1 MHPGWR
7 RILHLCCTASG
18 CKKLDLDTGA
28 SKSNTLDT
36 TINLLRGKM
45 TEETV
50 NPIKWTI
57 HETHPDKVQIA
68 REKLSEVVDP
78 EIGMN
83 IIQLGL
89 VRDVAI
95 ENDMARLKMI
105 LTTPFCPY
113 GPAMI
118 EMTKAK
124 AVEGLDMPVTI
135 EMGMD
140 MWDFSMMEDPSALDW
155 GMYA

>member
-1 MHPGWR
+1 
-7 RILHLCCTASG
+7 
-18 CKKLDLDTGA
+18 
-28 SKSNTLDT
+28 
-36 TINLLRGKM
+36 M

-50 NPIKWTI
+50 NEIQWTI
-57 HETHPDKVQIA
+57 HQTNPDMVQLA
-68 REKLSEVVDP
+68 REKLAEVVDP

-89 VRDVAI
+89 IRDISI
-95 ENDMARLKMI
+95 ENDIARLKMI

-124 AVEGLDMPVTI
+124 AIEGLNMPVTI
-135 EMGMD
+135 EMGME

>member
-1 MHPGWR
+1 
-7 RILHLCCTASG
+7 
-18 CKKLDLDTGA
+18 
-28 SKSNTLDT
+28 
-36 TINLLRGKM
+36 M

-50 NPIKWTI
+50 NEIQWTI
-57 HETHPDKVQIA
+57 HTTHPDKVKLA

-89 VRDVAI
+89 VRDITI
-95 ENDMARLKMI
+95 ENDIARVKMI

-124 AVEGLDMPVTI
+124 AMEGLDMPVTI

>member
-1 MHPGWR
+1 M
-7 RILHLCCTASG
+7 S
-18 CKKLDLDTGA
+18 
-28 SKSNTLDT
+28 
-36 TINLLRGKM
+36 
-45 TEETV
+45 EEQTP
-50 NPIKWTI
+50 NQIKWTI
-57 HETHPDKVQIA
+57 HKTNPELVEVVRA
-68 REKLSEVVDP
+68 RLSEVVDP

-89 VRDVAI
+89 IRNVEL
-95 ENDMARLKMI
+95 ENNIARLQMI

-113 GPAMI
+113 GPAML

-124 AVEGLDMPVTI
+124 AVEALNRPVTI

-155 GMYA
+155 GLYA

>member
-1 MHPGWR
+1 
-7 RILHLCCTASG
+7 
-18 CKKLDLDTGA
+18 
-28 SKSNTLDT
+28 
-36 TINLLRGKM
+36 M

-50 NPIKWTI
+50 NEIQWTI
-57 HETHPDKVQIA
+57 HTTHPDKVKEA

-89 VRDVAI
+89 VRDIAI
-95 ENDMARLKMI
+95 ENDIARLKMI

-113 GPAMI
+113 GPAMV

-124 AVEGLDMPVTI
+124 ATEGLNMPVTI

>member
-1 MHPGWR
+1 M
-7 RILHLCCTASG
+7 S
-18 CKKLDLDTGA
+18 
-28 SKSNTLDT
+28 
-36 TINLLRGKM
+36 
-45 TEETV
+45 EETV
-50 NPIKWTI
+50 NQIKWSI
-57 HETHPDKVQIA
+57 HETHPEIVEQA
-68 REKLSEVVDP
+68 RARLSEVVDP

-89 VRDVAI
+89 VRNIEI
-95 ENDMARLKMI
+95 ENGIGRLKMI

-124 AVEGLDMPVTI
+124 AIEGLNMPVTV

-155 GMYA
+155 GMYG

>member
-1 MHPGWR
+1 M
-7 RILHLCCTASG
+7 A
-18 CKKLDLDTGA
+18 
-28 SKSNTLDT
+28 
-36 TINLLRGKM
+36 
-45 TEETV
+45 EETTP
-50 NPIKWTI
+50 NQIKWTI
-57 HETHPDKVQIA
+57 HDTHPDMVEPLRA
-68 REKLSEVVDP
+68 RLSEVVDP

-89 VRDVAI
+89 IRDAEI
-95 ENDMARLKMI
+95 ENGVGRLKMI

-124 AVEGLDMPVTI
+124 AVEGLNMPVTI

>member
-1 MHPGWR
+1 M
-7 RILHLCCTASG
+7 A
-18 CKKLDLDTGA
+18 
-28 SKSNTLDT
+28 
-36 TINLLRGKM
+36 
-45 TEETV
+45 EENV
-50 NPIKWTI
+50 NEIQWTI
-57 HETHPDKVQIA
+57 HTTHPDKVKPA

-78 EIGMN
+78 EMGMN

-89 VRDVAI
+89 VRDISI
-95 ENDMARLKMI
+95 ENDIARLKMI

-113 GPAMI
+113 GPAMV

-124 AVEGLDMPVTI
+124 ATEGLNMPVTI

>member
-1 MHPGWR
+1 
-7 RILHLCCTASG
+7 
-18 CKKLDLDTGA
+18 
-28 SKSNTLDT
+28 
-36 TINLLRGKM
+36 M

-50 NPIKWTI
+50 NEIKWTI
-57 HETHPDKVQIA
+57 HETHPDKVPLA

-89 VRDVAI
+89 VRDITI
-95 ENDMARLKMI
+95 ENEIARLKMI

-124 AVEGLDMPVTI
+124 ALEGLNMPVTI

>member
-1 MHPGWR
+1 MADSEVKAKEIQW
-7 RILHLCCTASG
+7 
-18 CKKLDLDTGA
+18 
-28 SKSNTLDT
+28 TL
-36 TINLLRGKM
+36 
-45 TEETV
+45 
-50 NPIKWTI
+50 
-57 HETHPDKVQIA
+57 HETHPERVQEVRA
-68 REKLSEVVDP
+68 RLSEVIDP

-89 VRDVAI
+89 IRNVEI
-95 ENDMARLKMI
+95 ENGMGRIKMI

-124 AVEGLDMPVTI
+124 AVEGLNMPVNI

>member
-1 MHPGWR
+1 
-7 RILHLCCTASG
+7 
-18 CKKLDLDTGA
+18 
-28 SKSNTLDT
+28 
-36 TINLLRGKM
+36 M

-50 NPIKWTI
+50 NEIKWTI
-57 HETHPDKVQIA
+57 HETNPDKVQLA

-89 VRDVAI
+89 VRDITI
-95 ENDMARLKMI
+95 ENDIARLKMI

-124 AVEGLDMPVTI
+124 AVEGLNMPVTI

-140 MWDFSMMEDPSALDW
+140 VWDFSMMEDPAALDW

>member
-1 MHPGWR
+1 MSENKPNQIRWS
-7 RILHLCCTASG
+7 L
-18 CKKLDLDTGA
+18 
-28 SKSNTLDT
+28 
-36 TINLLRGKM
+36 
-45 TEETV
+45 
-50 NPIKWTI
+50 
-57 HETHPDKVQIA
+57 HETHPDLVEKV

-89 VRDVAI
+89 IREAEI
-95 ENDMARLKMI
+95 QNEIARLKMI

-118 EMTKAK
+118 EMTRQK
-124 AVEGLDMPVTI
+124 AVEAFDRPVTV
-135 EMGMD
+135 EMGMEP
-140 MWDFSMMEDPSALDW
+140 WDFSMMEDPSALDW

>member
-1 MHPGWR
+1 
-7 RILHLCCTASG
+7 
-18 CKKLDLDTGA
+18 
-28 SKSNTLDT
+28 
-36 TINLLRGKM
+36 M
-45 TEETV
+45 TEGAV
-50 NPIKWTI
+50 NQIKWGI
-57 HETHPDKVQIA
+57 HETHPEIVEQA
-68 REKLSEVVDP
+68 RARLSEVVDP

-89 VRDVAI
+89 VRNVEI
-95 ENDMARLKMI
+95 ENGVGHVKMI

-124 AVEGLDMPVTI
+124 AIEGLNMPVTI

-155 GMYA
+155 GMYT

>member
-1 MHPGWR
+1 M
-7 RILHLCCTASG
+7 S
-18 CKKLDLDTGA
+18 D
-28 SKSNTLDT
+28 S
-36 TINLLRGKM
+36 
-45 TEETV
+45 E
-50 NPIKWTI
+50 IKEIQWTI
-57 HETHPDKVQIA
+57 HSTHPNLVPVV
-68 REKLSEVVDP
+68 REKLAEVVDP

-89 VRDVAI
+89 IRDVVI
-95 ENDMARLKMI
+95 ENDIARLKMI

-124 AVEGLDMPVTI
+124 AVEGLNMPVTI
-135 EMGMD
+135 EMGME

>member
-1 MHPGWR
+1 M
-7 RILHLCCTASG
+7 SE
-18 CKKLDLDTGA
+18 
-28 SKSNTLDT
+28 N
-36 TINLLRGKM
+36 N
-45 TEETV
+45 EV
-50 NPIKWTI
+50 NQIQWTI
-57 HETHPDKVQIA
+57 HTTHPEKVEAA
-68 REKLSEVVDP
+68 RAALSEVIDP

-89 VRDVAI
+89 IRDVQI
-95 ENDMARLKMI
+95 ENDMARVRMI

-113 GPAMI
+113 GPAMV

-124 AVEGLDMPVTI
+124 ALEGLNMPVTI
-135 EMGMD
+135 EMGME

>member
-1 MHPGWR
+1 M
-7 RILHLCCTASG
+7 SE
-18 CKKLDLDTGA
+18 
-28 SKSNTLDT
+28 
-36 TINLLRGKM
+36 
-45 TEETV
+45 TEV
-50 NPIKWTI
+50 NEIRWTI
-57 HETHPDKVQIA
+57 HDTHPDKVQNA
-68 REKLSEVVDP
+68 RAKLSEVVDP

-89 VRDVAI
+89 IRNVEIVDGIGRV
-95 ENDMARLKMI
+95 KMI

-124 AVEGLDMPVTI
+124 AVEGLDMPVNI
-135 EMGMD
+135 EMGME